1 MERYCFIK
9 PWENLQDGEHEA
21 VMNFALNK
29 SKELNARLVICV
41 HSKKDCDQVLEK
53 CFPNETLVKKLINA
67 QEITVQGVTVRLE
80 SLITLRKQFIVEP
93 RVYLALYPSKSMMAL
108 LEKPNTKAEAI
119 VVFSEAQ
126 NSEHLI
132 EWKKKFKPQ
141 VLECQ
146 TTDQQNN

>member
-1 MERYCFIK
+1 MERFYFVEY
-9 PWENLQDGEHEA
+9 WEYIQDGEHEA
-21 VMNFALNK
+21 VMNFALNN

-41 HSKKDCDQVLEK
+41 NSKKDCDQVLEK

-67 QEITVQGVTVRLE
+67 HGVAVQGVTVTLE
-80 SLITLRKQFIVEP
+80 SLITLRKQFIVES

-132 EWKKKFKPQ
+132 EWEKKFNSQ
-141 VLECQ
+141 VLESQ
-146 TTDQQNN
+146 TIG